1 MKPPAFEYI
10 AATSVEEAVAALVKS
25 DGTGKLIA
33 GGQSLMP
40 MLNFRLA
47 DPAVLIDIGRIPGLE
62 GISETEIGL
71 EIGALTRHASLETS
85 PAVAQHFPVLAEA
98 MTHVAHLAIRNRGTI
113 GGSLSH
119 ADPAA
124 ELPLMAVL
132 LDAVLCIVGPEG
144 SREVPAKEFFIGA
157 LTTDLEDEEM
167 VTAVTLPYLSAGAG
181 WGFEEVSRRSG
192 DFALAAAAATL
203 KLDGGVVS
211 DVRLAVTGVDDLPL
225 RMREAEAALN
235 GAALDDG
242 AVAKAAHGVRDAI
255 NPNSDAQASADYRRH
270 LIGVL
275 TARVLRSAAARAEGG
290 GP

>member
-1 MKPPAFEYI
+1 MKPPAFDYI
-10 AATSVEEAVAALVKS
+10 AATSVEDAVAALVRS
-25 DGTGKLIA
+25 EGEGKLIA

-47 DPAVLIDIGRIPGLE
+47 DPAVLIDIARIPGLDGVE
-62 GISETEIGL
+62 ETDQGL
-71 EIGALTRHASLETS
+71 HVGALTRHAALEAS
-85 PAVAQHFPVLAEA
+85 PLVAKHFPVLAEA
-98 MTHVAHLAIRNRGTI
+98 MSHVAHLAIRNRGTI

-132 LDAVLCIVGPEG
+132 LEAVLRIAGPEEN
-144 SREVPAKEFFIGA
+144 RDVPAEEFFIGA
-157 LTTDLEDEEM
+157 LTTDLEEEEM
-167 VTAVTLPYLSAGAG
+167 VTGVTLPYLPAGSG

-203 KLDGGVVS
+203 LFEGPVVS
-211 DVRLAVTGVDDLPL
+211 EVRVAVTGVDDLPL
-225 RMREAEAALN
+225 RISAAEEVLKGEALSEEKIA
-235 GAALDDG
+235 D
-242 AVAKAAHGVRDAI
+242 AVDIVRASV

-275 TARVLRSAAARAEGG
+275 TARVLSAAAARATKGA
-290 GP
+290 P